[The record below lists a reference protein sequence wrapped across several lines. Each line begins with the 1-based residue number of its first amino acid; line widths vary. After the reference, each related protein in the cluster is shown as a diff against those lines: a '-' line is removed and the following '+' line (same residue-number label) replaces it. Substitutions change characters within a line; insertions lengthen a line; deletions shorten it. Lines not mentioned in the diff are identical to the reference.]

1 VIEIKIDEPGFLCVG
16 LRNRPQEPLEI
27 IKSPLSKK
35 IRLESTDTPHPSCFA
50 EEISDDESSENVDND
65 IEFLIKQTPIVV
77 DKPRELGMIELWKTF
92 YTMLSNGTFPVDN
105 IAFLLFLD
113 VVKWYGMSNTLAMR
127 YDETVCKFWRVGYK
141 LFHGKFLRFMSGP
154 KNKGQPIF
162 GQSKKSEFDPSDSKI
177 NFAVP
182 YKRIRGTSDGP
193 ISPDIL
199 SPGIISYL
207 LDKIASMDN
216 KNKTFKLCLDGKKIN
231 ASTSGSGGDVDLFGF
246 ELSPTLAERQNR
258 LKNEIDTVKEAET
271 ALSQYIED
279 SFPGTDV
286 LCEKIRPLIQLLSQ
300 RVCDLRNVKVTKQA
314 FLQKF
319 KGIAGSDWKKSKLCI
334 VISAISTQLH
344 DVNSCI
350 STCVDLIDRLRLVCA
365 TLNKSEF
372 LFSTSNVIDLKHQAN
387 YIHLSE
393 TSRPSMP
400 EMTDEENMMDCPI
413 DRESFRTV
421 KQKSHLWYQV
431 RSKATVT
438 GSTLFAALG
447 LDTLKKQTEQ
457 FDFVRFKK
465 QKPQEVNEDVRK
477 RMTHGIDN
485 EINAVA
491 TIGIEIPPRIL
502 SGFIVCRRGFL
513 LGYAQRR
520 IHSCQPGWVLLHNGL
535 GTETW
540 D

>member
-1 VIEIKIDEPGFLCVG
+1 
-16 LRNRPQEPLEI
+16 
-27 IKSPLSKK
+27 
-35 IRLESTDTPHPSCFA
+35 
-50 EEISDDESSENVDND
+50 
-65 IEFLIKQTPIVV
+65 
-77 DKPRELGMIELWKTF
+77 
-92 YTMLSNGTFPVDN
+92 
-105 IAFLLFLD
+105 
-113 VVKWYGMSNTLAMR
+113 
-127 YDETVCKFWRVGYK
+127 
-141 LFHGKFLRFMSGP
+141 
-154 KNKGQPIF
+154 
-162 GQSKKSEFDPSDSKI
+162 
-177 NFAVP
+177 
-182 YKRIRGTSDGP
+182 
-193 ISPDIL
+193 
-199 SPGIISYL
+199 
-207 LDKIASMDN
+207 
-216 KNKTFKLCLDGKKIN
+216 
-231 ASTSGSGGDVDLFGF
+231 
-246 ELSPTLAERQNR
+246 
-258 LKNEIDTVKEAET
+258 
-271 ALSQYIED
+271 
-279 SFPGTDV
+279 
-286 LCEKIRPLIQLLSQ
+286 
-300 RVCDLRNVKVTKQA
+300 
-314 FLQKF
+314 
-319 KGIAGSDWKKSKLCI
+319 
-334 VISAISTQLH
+334 
-344 DVNSCI
+344 
-350 STCVDLIDRLRLVCA
+350 
-365 TLNKSEF
+365 
-372 LFSTSNVIDLKHQAN
+372 
-387 YIHLSE
+387 
-393 TSRPSMP
+393 MP